1 MKKQFGVLVF
11 ALAVFCAVPVFAA
24 TYEIDASH
32 SSVDFKIRHLVS
44 SVRGSFNQFEG
55 TFDYEPGK
63 PQQWKARAVIQAES
77 IDTNV
82 AKRDE
87 HLRSPDFFDAKKYPT
102 LTFESTGVT
111 GVSGDKAKLTG
122 NLTIHGITKPV
133 VLDLEIHG
141 VTKDMRGTERAGF
154 TATTKVS
161 RKDFDLNWNKIL
173 EAGKVMV
180 GEEVQITIEVE
191 GVLKA

>member
-1 MKKQFGVLVF
+1 MKRQFGFLVF
-11 ALAVFCAVPVFAA
+11 ALAAFCAVPVFAA
-24 TYEIDASH
+24 TYDIDANH
-32 SSVDFKIRHLVS
+32 SSVEFKIRHLVS

-63 PQQWKARAVIQAES
+63 PQEWKTRAVIQAGS

-87 HLRSPDFFDAKKYPT
+87 HLRSSDFFDTAKYPT
-102 LTFESTGVT
+102 LIFETTGLSDISAE
-111 GVSGDKAKLTG
+111 GAKLKG
-122 NLTIHGITKPV
+122 NLTIHGVTKPV

-141 VTKDMRGTERAGF
+141 LTKDMSGKTRAGF
-154 TATTKVS
+154 TAITTIN
-161 RKDFDLNWNKIL
+161 RKDFGLIWNKVL
-173 EAGKVMV
+173 EAGQLMV
-180 GEEVQITIEVE
+180 GEEVKITIEVE